1 MSFCTALRAEL
12 ECTAASKLS
21 QKCSHE
27 RASPANVRIFSLSN
41 QITLPQAAAP
51 ATVSLSVTISLCVTL
66 SLLVGEG
73 CGPYC
78 GELSH
83 LSD

>member
-1 MSFCTALRAEL
+1 MCEFLRAEL

-21 QKCSHE
+21 QKGSHE
-27 RASPANVRIFSLSN
+27 RASPANVGMFSLGN
-41 QITLPQAAAP
+41 QITFSWAAAP
-51 ATVSLSVTISLCVTL
+51 SLSVTISL